1 MITSQMFTV
10 KGSTPWYSVWWVD
23 DHRVVGR
30 VKRSH
35 DGTTITCD
43 GDVTNMQSMFAL
55 CRNLTSIDLS
65 NFDTSKVFH
74 MGHMFAD
81 CNDLTELNLS
91 GVDTSKVSDM
101 RWMFN
106 DCYELPTL
114 DLSGFDTS
122 NVECMHC
129 MFWGCA
135 NLTTI
140 KGVIDMKSC
149 TDCAYMFKDCYKLS
163 GVKIK
168 NPPAGFNGE
177 GLNPSQYT
185 IVS

>member
-1 MITSQMFTV
+1 MTKYPVFIV
-10 KGSTPWYSVWWVD
+10 KGDAPLYGESWTD
-23 DHRVVGR
+23 DYHIISKDRYVLGQ
-30 VKRSH
+30 
-35 DGTTITCD
+35 TIITCD
-43 GDVTNMQSMFAL
+43 DNVTNARAMFAL

-65 NFDTSKVFH
+65 GFDTSKIFN
-74 MGHMFAD
+74 MSYMFME
-81 CNDLTELNLS
+81 CNNLTELNLS
-91 GVDTSKVSDM
+91 SFDTSSVYDM

-106 DCYELPTL
+106 ECYKLTTL
-114 DLSGFDTS
+114 DLSSFDTS
-122 NVECMHC
+122 RVRRMTG
-129 MFWGCA
+129 MFWGCN

-149 TDCAYMFKDCYKLS
+149 TRCYLMFKDCFNLRD
-163 GVKIK
+163 VKIK